1 MSASRL
7 NKWFVCCLMFIGQC
21 WLPHCCNVLTP
32 QTSHLLRPSAM
43 GCSPYGLFR
52 RTAHTQ
58 AVVMA
63 APKPLKRKPGK
74 TGRSGFHHLI
84 IPALPF
90 QPAPRAGADFI
101 GGVAVLS
108 LWVFMLYVT
117 RLLLA
122 T

>member
-1 MSASRL
+1 
-7 NKWFVCCLMFIGQC
+7 
-21 WLPHCCNVLTP
+21 
-32 QTSHLLRPSAM
+32 
-43 GCSPYGLFR
+43 
-52 RTAHTQ
+52 
-58 AVVMA
+58 MA